1 LRKDGAVSH
10 LAMVTDIHGKKTA
23 EIRLRED
30 TEKLREENR
39 LLKANIKQRHKFG
52 NIVGKSPAMQAVYE
66 QILNAAASDATSI
79 IYGKPGTGK
88 ELVAR
93 AIHDMSERRPN
104 RFVPVHCGAI
114 PENLIESEFFGHMKG
129 AYSGA
134 VADKPGYIAYA
145 DGGTLFLD
153 EIGEISLSMQTKLLR
168 VIEGGGFTPVGS
180 TRVRSS
186 NFRIIAATNR
196 DLTGLVEK
204 GAMREDFFYRI
215 HIFPINLPSLKG
227 RKEDLPLL
235 IEHFMYLYGGKR
247 NIPPPSKD
255 DLARLYAYDWPGNV
269 RELQNVLIR
278 YCATERIDLNSYT
291 PNLPCGGGP
300 KRSAAVFDL
309 SKKLQAQL

>member
-1 LRKDGAVSH
+1 VDKHQV
-10 LAMVTDIHGKKTA
+10 
-23 EIRLRED
+23 
-30 TEKLREENR
+30 
-39 LLKANIKQRHKFG
+39 
-52 NIVGKSPAMQAVYE
+52 VYE
-66 QILNAAASDATSI
+66 QILNAAASDATII

-93 AIHDMSERRPN
+93 AIHDMSARRQN

-153 EIGEISLSMQTKLLR
+153 EIGEVSLSMQTKLLR

-196 DLTGLVEK
+196 NLMDLVEK
-204 GAMREDFFYRI
+204 GAMREDFFYRV
-215 HIFPINLPSLKG
+215 HIFPINLPSLRD
-227 RKEDLPLL
+227 RKDDLPLL
-235 IEHFMYLYGGKR
+235 IDHFMYLYGGEE
-247 NIPPPSKD
+247 NIPPLAED
-255 DLARLYAYDWPGNV
+255 DLAKLNAYDWPGNV

-278 YCATERIDLNSYT
+278 YCATKRIDLTSCAPT
-291 PNLPCGGGP
+291 HAGSGGP
-300 KRSAAVFDL
+300 KRFSVACDP
-309 SKKLQAQL
+309 SKKLQEQLEEYEGNTIRSALELDRWHRGDTARMLGIDRKTLFNKMKRYRLACACGE